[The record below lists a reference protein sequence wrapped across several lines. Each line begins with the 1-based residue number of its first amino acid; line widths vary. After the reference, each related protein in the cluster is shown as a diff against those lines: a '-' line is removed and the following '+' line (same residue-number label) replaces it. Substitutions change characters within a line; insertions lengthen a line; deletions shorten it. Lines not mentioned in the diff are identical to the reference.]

1 MIMIGNMIQSM
12 LCDLA
17 AVFDRNVGLVQADD
31 AWFSNDEEELCTF
44 ASEYLGLTLSEDAL
58 PIRREGYTLLPM
70 ENGNAVVIVEGED
83 ELAQKYAATLA
94 VSLGSFRHLY
104 NEKFDRSNLLKN
116 ILTDSILPNELLAR
130 TADVNFSFD
139 RTGVVMIIRGY
150 SMNGYSPI
158 EVLRPLFSEQD
169 SDYLIPMDE
178 HSIALIKALPDDYTQ
193 KTTEEIAQQIIAA
206 VGSDAYAGV
215 TVGIGS
221 KVDSIR
227 TLSKSYKD
235 ANMALEVG
243 QVFDSEKPIIHYE
256 NLGIGR
262 LIYQL
267 PTTLCELFLSEI
279 FQKESL
285 DALDRE
291 TLHTIDQFFENNL
304 NISEASR
311 QLYVHRNT
319 LVYRLDKVQKLTGLD
334 LRVFDD
340 AIVFKIALM
349 VKKYLDANPMRL

>member
-1 MIMIGNMIQSM
+1 MVSKMIQDM
-12 LCDLA
+12 LNDFSH
-17 AVFDRNVGLVQADD
+17 VFGRGVGFVQSDD
-31 AWFSNDEEELCTF
+31 AWFSEENEALWEAADEFSFHSQAEPDPTVKVGYTF
-44 ASEYLGLTLSEDAL
+44 L
-58 PIRREGYTLLPM
+58 PIESGNTL
-70 ENGNAVVIVEGED
+70 ICVEGED
-83 ELAQKYAATLA
+83 EAAQKYCDVLKIA
-94 VSLGSFRHLY
+94 LGNFQHLY

-116 ILTDSILPNELLAR
+116 ILTDSILPNELMVRA
-130 TADVNFSFD
+130 ADLQFSFD

-150 SMNGYSPI
+150 SSNGYSPMD
-158 EVLRPLFSEQD
+158 VLRPMFSEQD
-169 SDYLIPMDE
+169 SDYLIQMDE

-193 KTTEEIAQQIIAA
+193 KTTEEIAAQIIAA
-206 VGSDAYAGV
+206 IGSDAFTGV
-215 TVGIGS
+215 TVGVGS
-221 KVDSIR
+221 RVDSIR
-227 TLSKSYKD
+227 SLSKSYKD
-235 ANMALEVG
+235 ANMALDVG
-243 QVFDSEKPIIHYE
+243 HVFDSEKTIIHYE

-279 FQKESL
+279 FKKESL

-334 LRVFDD
+334 LRIFDD

-349 VKKYLDANPMRL
+349 VKKYLDANPMKL

>member
-1 MIMIGNMIQSM
+1 MFNNMIQDM
-12 LCDLA
+12 LRDFSQ
-17 AVFDRNVGLVQADD
+17 VFERNFGFVQSED
-31 AWFSNDEEELCTF
+31 AWFSQEAESIREIATEQLGRAHGQESTTVCQDGFTFLPVDEG
-44 ASEYLGLTLSEDAL
+44 A
-58 PIRREGYTLLPM
+58 
-70 ENGNAVVIVEGED
+70 AVIVVEGED
-83 ELAQKYAATLA
+83 EMAKKCADILRI
-94 VSLGSFRHLY
+94 SLGNFHHLY

-116 ILTDSILPNELLAR
+116 ILTDSILPNELLVRAS
-130 TADVNFSFD
+130 DLQFNFD

-150 SMNGYSPI
+150 SMSGYSPI
-158 EVLRPLFSEQD
+158 EVLRPMFSEQD
-169 SDYLIPMDE
+169 SDYLIQMDE

-193 KTTEEIAQQIIAA
+193 KTTEDIALQIIAA
-206 VGSDAYAGV
+206 VGSEAFTGV
-215 TVGIGS
+215 TVGVGS
-221 KVDSIR
+221 RVDNIR
-227 TLSKSYKD
+227 FLSKSYKD

-243 QVFDSEKPIIHYE
+243 RVFDSDKPVIHYE

-279 FQKESL
+279 FKKESL

-334 LRVFDD
+334 LRIFDD

-349 VKKYLDANPMRL
+349 VKKYLDANPMKL